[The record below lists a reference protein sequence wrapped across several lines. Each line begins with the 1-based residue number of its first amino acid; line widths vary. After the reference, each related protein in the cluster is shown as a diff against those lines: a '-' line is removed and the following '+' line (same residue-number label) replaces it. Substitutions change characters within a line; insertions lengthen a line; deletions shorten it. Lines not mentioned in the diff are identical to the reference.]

1 MCILSQ
7 LKKEKLR
14 TSWSCHKDSKL
25 PMQETPVGSLVA
37 ELRFHKPQDTDKNL
51 HKEKKKKKTYT
62 WVVSENCAM
71 DSRSFS
77 QLSNKFLGP
86 ICHLL

>member
-7 LKKEKLR
+7 LKEKLR

-25 PMQETPVGSLVA
+25 PMETPVGSLVA

-51 HKEKKKKKTYT
+51 HKEKKKTYT

>member
-51 HKEKKKKKTYT
+51 HKEKKKKNLHVGGFWK
-62 WVVSENCAM
+62 
-71 DSRSFS
+71 
-77 QLSNKFLGP
+77 L
-86 ICHLL
+86 CHGFQEFFTTV